1 MLHLRS
7 KRDSISLVEFDETR
21 REYIKLLGQKEL
33 YWKQRAKQHWLAEG
47 DANTRFFHTMAT
59 VRQNKNL
66 IQPNVV
72 VDNDDI

>member
-7 KRDSISLVEFDETR
+7 KRDSISLVDFDETR

-33 YWKQRAKQHWLAEG
+33 YWKQRAKQHWLVEG
-47 DANTRFFHTMAT
+47 DANTRFFHTL
-59 VRQNKNL
+59 QFL
-66 IQPNVV
+66 IQPNAV